1 MFYTVTLNPA
11 LDYISQVDDF
21 GIGKI
26 NRTKT
31 EKILPGGKGLNVSMV
46 LKNLGIDSVAIG
58 FIAGFTG
65 DELRKQM
72 EQKGVKT
79 EFIKVQNGITRINVK
94 ISSNQE
100 TALNGIGPDTDE
112 KDIEELLQK
121 INEITSDDL
130 VILSGNIPKSIPKNI
145 YPIICDILEKNNVT
159 FVVDATREL
168 LIDVLKYKPFLI
180 KPNKEELEETFKVK
194 ITTKDELV
202 TYAKKL
208 QDMGAQNVLISLGGD
223 GAILLNKEG
232 KVYYSKAPKGKVIN
246 TVGAG
251 DSMVAGFLAGYKKTK
266 DYEQAFKMGIATG
279 SASAFS
285 MDLATA
291 KAQAIK
297 ASKDFARSKEL
308 VAKDYIAK
316 STYDDTLAQRDVANA
331 NVKAATAALND
342 ARRNYNYTRITSP
355 IDGRIGMLNVTQG
368 NYVSTQSGALARVV
382 STNPIYVTYN
392 VDSKQFAN
400 LRDSEIIPKNKG
412 EQPISVE
419 VTLPDGTKYEH
430 KGVEDF
436 WDNQI
441 SQTTGTI
448 TLRAT
453 FANPDN
459 RLIPGDFVKVKVY
472 SNKIQKKVVI
482 PQDYVLQDS
491 TGRYVYV
498 VDKDSVARKKYVKIS
513 NEYQKFWVVTD
524 GLNVGD
530 EFIGEGLVK
539 VIADKPVVVLKDDE
553 LIKLKDKK

>member
-11 LDYISQVDDF
+11 LDYILQVDDF
-21 GIGKI
+21 AIGKI

-46 LKNLGIDSVAIG
+46 LKNLEIDTVAIG

-100 TALNGIGPDTDE
+100 TALNGIGPDIDE

-145 YPIICDILEKNNVT
+145 YQIICDILEKNNVT

-223 GAILLNKEG
+223 GAMLLNKED

-291 KAQAIK
+291 K
-297 ASKDFARSKEL
+297 E
-308 VAKDYIAK
+308 VE
-316 STYDDTLAQRDVANA
+316 
-331 NVKAATAALND
+331 
-342 ARRNYNYTRITSP
+342 
-355 IDGRIGMLNVTQG
+355 
-368 NYVSTQSGALARVV
+368 
-382 STNPIYVTYN
+382 
-392 VDSKQFAN
+392 N
-400 LRDSEIIPKNKG
+400 L
-412 EQPISVE
+412 
-419 VTLPDGTKYEH
+419 
-430 KGVEDF
+430 
-436 WDNQI
+436 
-441 SQTTGTI
+441 
-448 TLRAT
+448 
-453 FANPDN
+453 
-459 RLIPGDFVKVKVY
+459 
-472 SNKIQKKVVI
+472 
-482 PQDYVLQDS
+482 
-491 TGRYVYV
+491 
-498 VDKDSVARKKYVKIS
+498 
-513 NEYQKFWVVTD
+513 
-524 GLNVGD
+524 
-530 EFIGEGLVK
+530 
-539 VIADKPVVVLKDDE
+539 LKD
-553 LIKLKDKK
+553 IK

>member
-11 LDYISQVDDF
+11 LDYILQVDDF

-46 LKNLGIDSVAIG
+46 LKNLEIDTVAIG

-100 TALNGIGPDTDE
+100 TTLNGIGPDTDE

-223 GAILLNKEG
+223 GAMLLNKED

-291 KAQAIK
+291 K
-297 ASKDFARSKEL
+297 E
-308 VAKDYIAK
+308 
-316 STYDDTLAQRDVANA
+316 
-331 NVKAATAALND
+331 
-342 ARRNYNYTRITSP
+342 
-355 IDGRIGMLNVTQG
+355 
-368 NYVSTQSGALARVV
+368 
-382 STNPIYVTYN
+382 
-392 VDSKQFAN
+392 
-400 LRDSEIIPKNKG
+400 
-412 EQPISVE
+412 
-419 VTLPDGTKYEH
+419 
-430 KGVEDF
+430 VED
-436 WDNQI
+436 
-441 SQTTGTI
+441 
-448 TLRAT
+448 L
-453 FANPDN
+453 
-459 RLIPGDFVKVKVY
+459 
-472 SNKIQKKVVI
+472 
-482 PQDYVLQDS
+482 
-491 TGRYVYV
+491 
-498 VDKDSVARKKYVKIS
+498 
-513 NEYQKFWVVTD
+513 
-524 GLNVGD
+524 
-530 EFIGEGLVK
+530 
-539 VIADKPVVVLKDDE
+539 LKD
-553 LIKLKDKK
+553 IK